1 MAGRPVPTPPRPM
14 ETLPP
19 GPQVGGLSQARSNA
33 QKRWHCGSLLI
44 ASCVSA
50 EFRPGEPWKGYP
62 NIDPE
67 TDPYM
72 TPGSVINSLSINTVR
87 DTDHLRD
94 RNNGNGLIH
103 FTSLCLNVYEA
114 CVDLY
119 RWIIKDGLL
128 EKEAPLCAK
137 K

>member
-1 MAGRPVPTPPRPM
+1 M
-14 ETLPP
+14 ETLSP
-19 GPQVGGLSQARSNA
+19 GPQVRE
-33 QKRWHCGSLLI
+33 
-44 ASCVSA
+44 ASTSMKKIKKHTRFALKTANRRLSA

-94 RNNGNGLIH
+94 RNNGTVL
-103 FTSLCLNVYEA
+103 
-114 CVDLY
+114 VDIY
-119 RWIIKDGLL
+119 
-128 EKEAPLCAK
+128 
-137 K
+137 